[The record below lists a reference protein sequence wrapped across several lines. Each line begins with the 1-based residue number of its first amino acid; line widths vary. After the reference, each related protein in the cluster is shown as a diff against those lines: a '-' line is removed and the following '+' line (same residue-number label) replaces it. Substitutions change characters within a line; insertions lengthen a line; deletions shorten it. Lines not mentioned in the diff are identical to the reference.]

1 MIDAK
6 KIEDAARDYI
16 NENGY
21 FIKYDEDPCVDIEF
35 AYKEGAKWAIN
46 EFLKDLW
53 HPASEKPNIKQG
65 ECCVTCLVKFK
76 NGSTEL
82 CVYFRNPEG
91 WVCDDMSPKDFK
103 RNFKGWLYIDDLLP
117 KEQHKFVVKGVK
129 IMAASKKDAIKK
141 YNHRKK

>member
-1 MIDAK
+1 MIDK
-6 KIEDAARDYI
+6 KIEEAAI
-16 NENGY
+16 NKCGFNS
-21 FIKYDEDPCVDIEF
+21 FEF
-35 AYKEGAKWAIN
+35 YRGAKWMQK
-46 EFLKDLW
+46 ELLKNLW
-53 HPASEKPNIKQG
+53 HSASEKPNIKQG

-117 KEQHKFVVKGVK
+117 KEGGEQ
-129 IMAASKKDAIKK
+129 
-141 YNHRKK
+141 